1 MFTVWVLLMLVF
13 GQQRDLLLVA
23 GCELDFGV
31 LKVLRTSDMSID
43 GKGNL
48 SIEEVWVLFDMMLV
62 VGEEFCFVLVFC
74 FVTVFVVFDCIRVC
88 FVCIVYTK
96 DWLYEPR

>member
-1 MFTVWVLLMLVF
+1 VFTVWVLLMLVF

-48 SIEEVWVLFDMMLV
+48 SIEEV
-62 VGEEFCFVLVFC
+62 
-74 FVTVFVVFDCIRVC
+74 
-88 FVCIVYTK
+88 
-96 DWLYEPR
+96 